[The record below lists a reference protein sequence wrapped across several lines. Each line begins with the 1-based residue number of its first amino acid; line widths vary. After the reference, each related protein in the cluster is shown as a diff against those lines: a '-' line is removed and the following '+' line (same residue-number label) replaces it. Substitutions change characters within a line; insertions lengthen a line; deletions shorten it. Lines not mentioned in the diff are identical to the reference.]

1 MLRSG
6 AVAASFQPTSPA
18 PSRRGRST
26 AAASGGEGR
35 SQRERLTDAVIHL
48 SAREGSQ
55 AVTVAQISSQAG
67 VSSATFYEQFEN
79 KEDCLLAA
87 YRAAAQRLLVY
98 APPSDADGDWAAAA
112 CGILRE
118 LATALREDP
127 DAGRLL
133 FVDTL
138 AGGRGVR
145 ETRAAALAAFE
156 RRVQEFIDS
165 APLGGHTLD
174 VPATALIGA
183 TRSIVARYLRT
194 HGEGELPGLAQ
205 DGVAWV
211 LSYGVPSGRRRW
223 STGPG
228 ALLPAPAS
236 AERTRPRPAPRRLPR
251 GRHGL
256 PPGVVARSHRTRIL
270 YGTAE
275 VMAAKGYANA
285 TVADIVAAAG
295 VSREVF
301 YEHFSDKQK
310 AFLEA
315 QNHPTQHILDRCASA
330 YFAADEWPRRVWN
343 VHQALLAMIA
353 ESPALSHLRLV
364 ECYAAGPEA
373 IRRAEEITRAFTI
386 FLEEGY
392 RYRPE
397 AEALPKLCTQAIAGG
412 VFEMIQRHV
421 ARADLDTL
429 PRLLP
434 ALTYVC
440 VAPFMGAEHAI
451 GFLKRQIGEQRT
463 VAP

>member
-1 MLRSG
+1 MVSPT
-6 AVAASFQPTSPA
+6 QPTSA
-18 PSRRGRST
+18 ASGRRGRPAPAT
-26 AAASGGEGR
+26 PGQGEGR
-35 SQRERLTDAVIHL
+35 SQRQRLIDAFIYL
-48 SAREGSQ
+48 CARDGSQ
-55 AVTVAQISSQAG
+55 TITVAQISSHAG
-67 VSSATFYEQFEN
+67 VSSATFYEQFQN

-87 YRAAAQRLLVY
+87 YRAAAERLLAY
-98 APPSDADGDWAAAA
+98 APPAGVSGDWADAA
-112 CGILRE
+112 CRTLRE
-118 LATALREDP
+118 LASALQGDP

-133 FVDTL
+133 FIDTL
-138 AGGRGVR
+138 AGGQGVR
-145 ETRAAALAAFE
+145 GTRAAALAAFE
-156 RRVQEFIDS
+156 QRVQEFIDS
-165 APLGGHTLD
+165 TPPGECTVD
-174 VPATALIGA
+174 VPATALVGA

-194 HGEGELPGLAQ
+194 HGESQLPRLAQ

-211 LSYGVPSGRRRW
+211 LSYAVPVGRRRW

-228 ALLPAPAS
+228 ALLPAPET
-236 AERTRPRPAPRRLPR
+236 AERITPRPAPQRLPR

-275 VMAAKGYANA
+275 VTHSKGYRDA

-301 YEHFSDKQK
+301 YEHFSDKQN

-315 QNHPTQHILDRCASA
+315 QNHPTQHILDRCAAA
-330 YFAADEWPRRVWN
+330 YFLERGWPERVWN
-343 VHQALLAMIA
+343 VLEALLAMIS

-373 IRRAEEITRAFTI
+373 IRRAEEITRSFTI

-397 AEALPKLCTQAIAGG
+397 GEQLPKLCTQAITGG
-412 VFEMIQRHV
+412 VFEIIQRHV
-421 ARADLDTL
+421 ARRDLQKL

-434 ALTYVC
+434 QLTYIC
-440 VAPFMGAEHAI
+440 VAPFMGAENAI
-451 GFLKRQIGEQRT
+451 GFLQQQIREQHE
-463 VAP
+463 AHS

>member
-1 MLRSG
+1 MG
-6 AVAASFQPTSPA
+6 AQQA
-18 PSRRGRST
+18 
-26 AAASGGEGR
+26 
-35 SQRERLTDAVIHL
+35 SQRERLIDAFIEL

-55 AVTVAQISSQAG
+55 AVTVLQISSRAG
-67 VSSATFYEQFEN
+67 VSSATFYEQFAN
-79 KEDCLLAA
+79 KQDCLLAA
-87 YRAAAQRLLVY
+87 YRTAAERLLSY
-98 APPSDADGDWAAAA
+98 APPSQHAEDWRQAASET
-112 CGILRE
+112 LRE
-118 LATALREDP
+118 LAGALRENP

-133 FVDTL
+133 FLDTL
-138 AGGRGVR
+138 AAGAGLRQS
-145 ETRAAALAAFE
+145 RAAALAAFE
-156 RRVQEFIDS
+156 QRVGEFIDS
-165 APLGGHTLD
+165 ASPSEGTID
-174 VPATALIGA
+174 VPAAALVGA
-183 TRSIVARYLRT
+183 TRSIVARQLRT
-194 HGEGELPGLAQ
+194 HGENELPGLAQ

-211 LSYGVPSGRRRW
+211 LAYTVTAGRRRW

-228 ALLPAPAS
+228 ALLPAGGTP
-236 AERTRPRPAPRRLPR
+236 TKPRPAPRRLPR

-275 VMAAKGYANA
+275 VMRAKGYQDA

-301 YEHFSDKQK
+301 YEHFSDKQN

-330 YFAADEWPRRVWN
+330 YFDTGEWPARVWN
-343 VHQALLAMIA
+343 VLHALLGLIA

-373 IRRAEEITRAFTI
+373 IRRAEEITRSFTI

-440 VAPFMGAEHAI
+440 VAPFMGAENAI
-451 GFLKRQIGEQRT
+451 AFLREQIGEQRSPT
-463 VAP
+463 P